1 MNKIIT
7 KDKIN
12 LEVLLF
18 KLKRSWLWIGAFL
31 FAMLA
36 IAMIYIKYTNSVYEV
51 SASVLVDNESTGPR
65 KANELLTAMDIK
77 GTRGINIEDEIGKLQ
92 SYSMIE
98 NVINRLDFQVSYYET
113 PNIWI
118 NTLTDYQST
127 ELYQNS
133 PFNIIIDYNSPQLVD
148 VPIIVEFV
156 ARDKVKIKIDSRKAN
171 LYDFRNSKTIGVVTN
186 LKYEKI
192 IDIRQP
198 YQDNYL
204 SFQFNPSEDMDRAIN
219 DSKYHFVINRTDGLI
234 SRYQRKLDVTTLKRD
249 SRILILTL
257 AGEVPQKEMNFLN
270 TLIDLYIEHDLEAKS
285 LTGIKTIDFIDN
297 QLKTI
302 TDSLSRAELALQNFR
317 SSNRIMDIGY
327 ASSTVFQKLERLEQ
341 QKSETELRLRYYQ
354 NISNYLK
361 NDRDFSEMVSPSA
374 VGINDP
380 VLNSLIIELNRL
392 YQQRAALRVS
402 ATEETPAYQAIS
414 HQIQNSKASLIENVN
429 NLLANAS
436 EDIGHVNNQIR
447 IIEGNIQ
454 QLPAS
459 ERKMVDLQ
467 RKFDFNDQTY
477 SFLLQKRAEAAIA
490 LATNYSDRKPVDY
503 AMIGPMV
510 APNKNFAILLAVLLG
525 LFIPM
530 GIIIARDSFNN
541 KIMSRNDLKSFS
553 DIPILGVVT
562 HSTSKNVF
570 DLYTNR
576 KSSLAD
582 SFNAIRLN
590 LKYFSLEK
598 DHKVVGV
605 TSAISGEGKT
615 FFSINLALELSV
627 AGNRTLIIGSD
638 LRKPKMQE
646 YLGGVVNLKKG
657 IGLSTFLANQAS
669 IEDVINKTPIKN
681 LDVIPAGPIPP
692 NPLDLLGSERMK
704 SLIESIK
711 PFYDYII
718 LDTPPIGYVSEYLLL
733 KELTDTNIFIVRQ
746 NYTTSNSLLE
756 ISELY
761 ENKKIKN
768 LCFVLNDVNFSDS
781 YEYGYKSKANYY
793 YSRKEGKKG
802 FTINLNSLN
811 KNKKI
816 PLSNK

>member
-18 KLKRSWLWIGAFL
+18 RVKKAWFWIGAFL
-31 FAMLA
+31 LFTLA
-36 IAMIYIKYTNSVYEV
+36 IAVVNIKYTNPVYRV
-51 SASVLVDNESTGPR
+51 SASVLIDNESTGPR
-65 KANELLTAMDIK
+65 KADELLMAMDIK

-92 SYSMIE
+92 SYSMVE
-98 NVINRLDFQVSYYET
+98 KVINRLDFIVSYFET
-113 PNIWI
+113 PNTWV
-118 NTLTDYQST
+118 NTFTDYQT
-127 ELYQNS
+127 MELYQES
-133 PFNIIIDYNSPQLVD
+133 PFTVVLDHNSPQLVD
-148 VPIIVEFV
+148 VPIYIEFLTNEK
-156 ARDKVKIKIDSRKAN
+156 ARIRIDAKRGT
-171 LYDFRNSKTIGVVTN
+171 LYDYRESKAIRPVFN
-186 LKYEKI
+186 IKYEKI
-192 IDIRQP
+192 IDLKKP

-204 SFQFNPSEDMDRAIN
+204 SLQINPSEDEDQKFN
-219 DSKYHFVINRTDGLI
+219 DSKYHFVLNRTETLI
-234 SRYQRKLDVTTLKRD
+234 SRYQRKLDISTLKRD
-249 SRILILTL
+249 SRILILAL
-257 AGEVPQKEMNFLN
+257 EGDVPQKEMNFLN
-270 TLIDLYIEHDLEAKS
+270 TLIDAYIEQDLEAKS
-285 LTGIKTIDFIDN
+285 LTGIKTIDFIDG

-302 TDSLSRAELALQNFR
+302 TDSLSRAELALENFR
-317 SSNRIMDIGY
+317 STNRIMDIGF
-327 ASSTVFQKLERLEQ
+327 ASSTVFQRLERLEQ
-341 QKSETELRLRYYQ
+341 EKSDMELRQRYYQ
-354 NISNYLK
+354 SIQNYLD

-392 YQQRAALRVS
+392 YQQRAALQMS
-402 ATEETPAYQAIS
+402 STEGAPAYQAVTN
-414 HQIQNSKASLIENVN
+414 QIQNSKASLVENVK
-429 NLLANAS
+429 NLINTANQTLS
-436 EDIGHVNNQIR
+436 HISNQISN
-447 IIEGNIQ
+447 IEGNIKK
-454 QLPAS
+454 LPAS
-459 ERKMVDLQ
+459 ERALVDLQ

-490 LATNYSDRKPVDY
+490 LATNYSDRKLVDQ
-503 AMIGPMV
+503 AMVGPMV
-510 APNKNFAILLAVLLG
+510 APNKNFAILVAVLVGILVPLG
-525 LFIPM
+525 F
-530 GIIIARDSFNN
+530 IIAKDSFNN
-541 KIMSRNDLKSFS
+541 KITSKSDLKSVS

-590 LKYFSLEK
+590 LKYFSLQS
-598 DHKVVGV
+598 DHQVIGV
-605 TSAISGEGKT
+605 TSAVSGEGKT

-627 AGNRTLIIGSD
+627 AGNRALLIGSD
-638 LRKPKMQE
+638 LRKPRMQE

-657 IGLSTFLANQAS
+657 VGLSTFLANQAS

-681 LDVIPAGPIPP
+681 LDVIPAGPVPP
-692 NPLDLLGSERMK
+692 NPLDLLSSERMK
-704 SLIESIK
+704 SMIESVK
-711 PFYDYII
+711 PFYDYIV

-733 KELTDTNIFIVRQ
+733 KEMTDTNIFIVRQ
-746 NYTTSNSLLE
+746 NYTTSNSLTE
-756 ISELY
+756 INELY

-768 LCFVLNDVNFSDS
+768 LCFVLNDVVFSSS
-781 YEYGYKSKANYY
+781 YEYDYKSRANYY